1 MGVFFWGDNFSL
13 VAKIGTQNS
22 IIGFDF
28 YDFNTIISFDF
39 YDFTSIFFVVPLK
52 NKENRQLPVA
62 SENVKKNRWTRGET
76 YRTPFCGR
84 RI

>member
-22 IIGFDF
+22 IIGLDFYDFSIIIGFDF

-62 SENVKKNRWTRGET
+62 SENVKKNR
-76 YRTPFCGR
+76 
-84 RI
+84 